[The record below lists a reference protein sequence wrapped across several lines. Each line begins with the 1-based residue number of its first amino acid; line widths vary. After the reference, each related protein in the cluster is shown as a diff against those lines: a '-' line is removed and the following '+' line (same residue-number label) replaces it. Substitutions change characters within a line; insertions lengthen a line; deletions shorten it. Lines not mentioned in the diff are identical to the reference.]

1 MEFRNKIKF
10 NILQIDSIK
19 SFQKRAK
26 NMYLGVDFVDFL
38 GISREQSN
46 HTVDLRSLNRHESLA
61 GRFNHFVYQKVVGNF
76 SN

>member
-26 NMYLGVDFVDFL
+26 NIYLGVDFVDFF

-46 HTVDLRSLNRHESLA
+46 HTVD
-61 GRFNHFVYQKVVGNF
+61 FQ
-76 SN
+76 